1 MLRATGAVFGTAI
14 LVLSHVQPTA
24 AAPVPWNNEPFSYT
38 VVDQDLRDLLGEL
51 GARMGVSVRVSDAV
65 KARVRGRL
73 PPAPPQE
80 FLKHLAAI
88 YGFEWFYHGGT
99 LWVSASSENQTKL
112 LRLGPVEFNQL
123 ANTMQDLGVSD
134 ERWPLRNSSDA
145 GIVMVNGP
153 PRYVAMT
160 EQSLTALQQRAQPT
174 QTEGV
179 KVFHGPGTSAS

>member
-1 MLRATGAVFGTAI
+1 MLRVRGAAFGIATAV
-14 LVLSHVQPTA
+14 LLQMQPA
-24 AAPVPWNNEPFSYT
+24 VAAPVPWGNEPFSYT
-38 VVDQDLRDLLGEL
+38 VVDQDLRDLLSEL
-51 GARMGVSVRVSDAV
+51 GARMGISVRVSDAV

-80 FLKHLAAI
+80 FLQHLAAI

-112 LRLGPVEFNQL
+112 LHLGPVEFSQL
-123 ANTMQDLGVSD
+123 ANTMQDLGISD

-174 QTEGV
+174 QAEGV
-179 KVFHGPGTSAS
+179 KIFHGPGASAS